1 MPPNRSQEW
10 AELCIDGAP
19 VSCKHLQRRRIG
31 ELEGGRSAVFYSKG
45 IFVIRRSGV
54 LAVRDD
60 VRTEFPTPTGSGNT
74 DPLDVAVAPNG
85 ITWFM
90 ECIGQ
95 IGRLDPA
102 TGGITEI
109 AVEGLLREIN
119 IARISPTGAIMATSR
134 VVKGSE
140 PLGIQRT
147 G

>member
-1 MPPNRSQEW
+1 
-10 AELCIDGAP
+10 
-19 VSCKHLQRRRIG
+19 
-31 ELEGGRSAVFYSKG
+31 VFYSKG

-74 DPLDVAVAPNG
+74 DPLDMAVDPNG

-102 TGGITEI
+102 TGVITEI
-109 AVEGLLREIN
+109 DVEGLPREIN
-119 IARISPTGAIMATSR
+119 IARISPTGAIMASSK
-134 VVKGSE
+134 VVQGSE
-140 PLGIQRT
+140 PLGITVAPDGNPWFTMLSANKIATLQLR
-147 G
+147 